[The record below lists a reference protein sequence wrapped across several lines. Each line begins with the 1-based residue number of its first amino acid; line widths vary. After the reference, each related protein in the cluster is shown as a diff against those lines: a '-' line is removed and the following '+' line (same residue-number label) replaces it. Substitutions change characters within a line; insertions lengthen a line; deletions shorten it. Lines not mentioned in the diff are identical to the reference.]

1 MRRIVGL
8 DAIRAVAILLIVA
21 CHICYGVN
29 AMSPVGQYLGGTYNF
44 VFFLL
49 SAILLGLTANIL
61 EKKKFGSSLK
71 RGLPD
76 WSLICGYF

>member
-44 VFFLL
+44 VFFLAFCHL
-49 SAILLGLTANIL
+49 IGIDPPTYWRRKSLDLL
-61 EKKKFGSSLK
+61 
-71 RGLPD
+71 
-76 WSLICGYF
+76 